1 MILYKIEFSI
11 YKKIIMERDNIL
23 FLQQF
28 FGGERGK
35 EIKQRKNEM
44 IKNNPINIHS
54 DCIIQISNLKE
65 KNVELIKEVDNI
77 KKEFNELSSKYSELS
92 SNYKILNDQYKNGY
106 NIENILSYEILIKNP
121 MYKSLSD
128 TNSALVTEIKDL
140 KKNNEFLKLQLD
152 DLLQWK
158 NNHKCIFNPDDVE
171 QELYDNIYNNVKD
184 DIINEINIKDNP
196 DYINLKSIND
206 KLYTK
211 VSELEEK
218 LTKLDS
224 NIDDNE
230 LFKKIK
236 EQNVLLSENNK
247 TLNIENEEIKK
258 RLNILENND
267 NINIPDINIDS
278 KINEEVE
285 KQKQDILKNL
295 ENKYSSNISSLTE
308 SIKCLQQ
315 SIDIYKEEKEKS
327 DKIINDL
334 KEQINNKKIK
344 NTNKSDKYSYESL
357 YDSIYI
363 YDDISL
369 PYQKFRAS
377 KTYRKL
383 LDEIEFGNKID
394 NISYEDIVDWINKN
408 EKTTFKS
415 KYVKNK
421 YNRSKIILDK
431 YKDDIFKIK
440 NLKFSISYISNMS
453 DSKFNEWLII
463 LDDKF
468 NTFYNK
474 Q

>member
-1 MILYKIEFSI
+1 
-11 YKKIIMERDNIL
+11 MERDNIL

-28 FGGERGK
+28 FGGEKGK
-35 EIKQRKNEM
+35 EIKQKRNEM

-65 KNVELIKEVDNI
+65 KNLELIKEVDNI
-77 KKEFNELSSKYSELS
+77 KKEFNDLSSKY
-92 SNYKILNDQYKNGY
+92 NILDVKYKNGY
-106 NIENILSYEILIKNP
+106 NIENILSYEVLIKNP
-121 MYKSLSD
+121 LYKSLSE
-128 TNSALVTEIKDL
+128 TKSGLVKEIKEL
-140 KKNNEFLKLQLD
+140 KKDNESLRLQLNE
-152 DLLQWK
+152 LIQWK
-158 NNHKCIFNPDDVE
+158 NNHKCSENLNIDDVE
-171 QELYDNIYNNVKD
+171 QTLYDRIYNDVKS
-184 DIINEINIKDNP
+184 DINSEINIKESP
-196 DYINLKSIND
+196 EYIEINNLNKSYHEKILN
-206 KLYTK
+206 
-211 VSELEEK
+211 LEK
-218 LTKLDS
+218 DIKNIRLSS
-224 NIDDNE
+224 NIEDNE
-230 LFKKIK
+230 LFRKIK
-236 EQNVLLSENNK
+236 EQNVLLCESNK
-247 TLNIENEEIKK
+247 TLKDDNEKIKQKLNIIEN
-258 RLNILENND
+258 NN
-267 NINIPDINIDS
+267 NSESINSINIDS
-278 KINEEVE
+278 KIKEEVE
-285 KQKQDILKNL
+285 KQKQDILKDL
-295 ENKYSSNISSLTE
+295 ENKYSSNITSLTE

-315 SIDIYKEEKEKS
+315 SIDIYKKDKEES
-327 DKIINDL
+327 NKIINDL
-334 KEQINNKKIK
+334 KEQINIKKIK

-357 YDSIYI
+357 YNSIYI

-408 EKTTFKS
+408 EKTAFKS

-421 YNRSKIILDK
+421 YERSKIILDK

-440 NLKFSISYISNMS
+440 NLKISISYISNMS

>member
-28 FGGERGK
+28 FGGEKGK

-65 KNVELIKEVDNI
+65 KNVELIKEVNSIRKD
-77 KKEFNELSSKYSELS
+77 FNDLSSR
-92 SNYKILNDQYKNGY
+92 Y
-106 NIENILSYEILIKNP
+106 NE
-121 MYKSLSD
+121 
-128 TNSALVTEIKDL
+128 
-140 KKNNEFLKLQLD
+140 
-152 DLLQWK
+152 LLQWK

-171 QELYDNIYNNVKD
+171 QELYDKIYNNVKD
-184 DIINEINIKDNP
+184 DIVNEINIKDNP

-285 KQKQDILKNL
+285 KQKQDILKDL